1 MPEKQN
7 SSPEIKLESEQLA
20 YLKSIDKRLYRLT
33 SMRWLFVMGLVR
45 GVSSVIGA
53 TIIAAIVFA
62 LLSMLISSFGQVPLL
77 DQFIKSTG
85 IEELLSNR

>member
-1 MPEKQN
+1 MPEKEN

-77 DQFIKSTG
+77 DQFIEDTG